1 MSQEYR
7 FLATFL
13 RRVQRGLYTRRVLQ
27 SGVWSLTVVLVVL
40 LLGIGVQQ
48 LIPLVPLAAP
58 IYSVLAVLVLL
69 CLGAFLLRP
78 LLRPQSPR
86 QTLTAIEQTYP
97 DLHDD
102 LTNALE
108 LPPDVLQRSNPHGI
122 ALDLVR
128 ALHQHTATQV
138 QQYDAHA
145 VVRRRRLL
153 GLPWC
158 GALLLTAGLVTV
170 LQPHLLG
177 ESWRIILSPLSYL
190 PPREIHIAIT
200 PAQVT
205 IAHGTNL
212 EVRAQASGRL
222 PRAMHMLVKRPG
234 QDDKHY
240 PMELAEPGSF
250 RYTFLKPP
258 SSFTF
263 YATTGGFTSPPGRVD
278 VVPSPAIGKLS
289 LLYVFPNYTGLPPR
303 TQDGGGDIQ
312 ALPGTQVQLTM
323 QANVPLSRGALRFD
337 DGSELPLE
345 ITETALRGEILVMKE
360 GTYIVEVEDTHG
372 LKNLQP
378 PRYSVH
384 VLPDNHPTVTIRQP
398 SEGLEVDE
406 TTVLQVQY
414 DAEDDFGLQDAALV
428 YFGPGSTERRIPLR
442 RGRFEQPRVQETF
455 AWDMQQWPLPAG
467 DTVQFFVEVYD
478 NDTISGPKKGLSQT
492 LTLKVRNR
500 EQEHEELEK
509 LQEDV
514 ANALLDLLADH
525 LELTEHLQAWREQVD
540 TGQPLNREAV
550 TQAQEQQRA
559 AMERTEQLAQQLQEA
574 LARVQRDPY
583 STYETFADMQAL
595 QRNMTYL
602 QHTLQPQLQQSM
614 QGLTPPSAPTAPL
627 EQSAQHLEEVVQEL
641 ERLSSLAENIASG
654 EKLNNLANVSNKML
668 EQQNKLLAALDN
680 LPRDFQGGQL
690 PPELQEMLDKLE
702 ALMQEL
708 AEAITKL
715 PTSLSDEFLNR
726 QLDAF
731 PLSDMMQQLQ
741 DMRQKLAA
749 GDLAGAKQ
757 LAEQLLKAL
766 SSMVSALQNMRQ
778 HARGG
783 PMDALSQQLQQSSN
797 ALADLAQRQE
807 RILDS
812 TQHIDQEALRQLNNA
827 QQQAFDAAQQR
838 LQQELNKLTRLSWDL
853 SRQTRQQANLDAAFQ
868 QAQQQLSKHLQTLR
882 QHLDSRD
889 MPQAL
894 QELEAAQRQLAWMQR
909 RIEQL
914 EQPDARL
921 QQQAA
926 EALEQLHAMR
936 QQIDGLPQDRHAM
949 LTPGQRGQLGEL
961 AEQQGAV
968 QNDTQAL
975 QQEFEKLL
983 PLMPFLPTE
992 LGKHLQE
999 AIPFM
1004 GQAHG
1009 ELGRHQSQQAIPPEQ
1024 QALDHLRQAQNGLQ
1038 QALQQMA
1045 QRGQMMGMSL
1055 PMLQQAGRFPLP
1067 NNLPQPQ
1074 PDQQQGGVA
1083 GANVRN
1089 FQLPDKEAY
1098 KAPRMFRE
1106 DIMEALK
1113 EGYPERYKELIEHYY
1128 RSIVR

>member
-1 MSQEYR
+1 
-7 FLATFL
+7 
-13 RRVQRGLYTRRVLQ
+13 
-27 SGVWSLTVVLVVL
+27 
-40 LLGIGVQQ
+40 
-48 LIPLVPLAAP
+48 
-58 IYSVLAVLVLL
+58 
-69 CLGAFLLRP
+69 
-78 LLRPQSPR
+78 
-86 QTLTAIEQTYP
+86 
-97 DLHDD
+97 
-102 LTNALE
+102 
-108 LPPDVLQRSNPHGI
+108 
-122 ALDLVR
+122 
-128 ALHQHTATQV
+128 
-138 QQYDAHA
+138 
-145 VVRRRRLL
+145 
-153 GLPWC
+153 
-158 GALLLTAGLVTV
+158 
-170 LQPHLLG
+170 
-177 ESWRIILSPLSYL
+177 
-190 PPREIHIAIT
+190 
-200 PAQVT
+200 
-205 IAHGTNL
+205 
-212 EVRAQASGRL
+212 
-222 PRAMHMLVKRPG
+222 
-234 QDDKHY
+234 
-240 PMELAEPGSF
+240 
-250 RYTFLKPP
+250 
-258 SSFTF
+258 
-263 YATTGGFTSPPGRVD
+263 
-278 VVPSPAIGKLS
+278 
-289 LLYVFPNYTGLPPR
+289 
-303 TQDGGGDIQ
+303 
-312 ALPGTQVQLTM
+312 
-323 QANVPLSRGALRFD
+323 
-337 DGSELPLE
+337 
-345 ITETALRGEILVMKE
+345 MKE